1 MIDGWNYIS
10 SVSPGGHLMKAT
22 TGDRLLVLS
31 SVITLAVT
39 IIWNLKSNL
48 KKSFHY
54 GLTSVVES

>member
-1 MIDGWNYIS
+1 
-10 SVSPGGHLMKAT
+10 MKAT